1 MDYPVIYNGEE
12 IGRCTLEE
20 QGLYWV
26 ITCHCQAVSE
36 QVERLYSGREKLGV
50 LVPEADGLSLKRRI
64 SKSSCRALPPENGQF
79 SLAPADVWESWTG
92 EILGQKMPQGLSR
105 RDAAGQTLRF
115 PYSPDEPCPC
125 PPLFCLFS
133 VAEHFWQLRLDVA
146 GQPVFS

>member
-1 MDYPVIYNGEE
+1 MDYPVIYNGAE

-20 QGLYWV
+20 QGLYWHL
-26 ITCHCQAVSE
+26 TCHCQAVSE

-50 LVPEADGLSLKRRI
+50 LVPGAEGLSLQRRI

-79 SLAPADVWESWTG
+79 SLAPG
-92 EILGQKMPQGLSR
+92 
-105 RDAAGQTLRF
+105 DAAGQTLRF

-133 VAEHFWQLRLDVA
+133 VAEHFWQLRLDGA
-146 GQPVFS
+146 GQPVVPAT